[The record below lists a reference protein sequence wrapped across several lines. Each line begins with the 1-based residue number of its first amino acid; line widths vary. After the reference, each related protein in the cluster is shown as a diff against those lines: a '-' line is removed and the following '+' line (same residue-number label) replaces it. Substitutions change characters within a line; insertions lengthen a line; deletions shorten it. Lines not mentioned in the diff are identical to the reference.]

1 MTAGT
6 TLDVIFEDST
16 SVRLVSTSR
25 RLPDAYAK
33 LDSKWNCSAD
43 AEPAGPTQGALNV
56 NRVYHAMLETYRS
69 PVARKRAEPTE
80 VAVKWVRGL
89 LGVDKL
95 RYEASLY
102 KNELKHLQGDV
113 IPRFYGLYTGEVYGE
128 LVGCL
133 VLEWCNQSY
142 SLKREELK

>member
-1 MTAGT
+1 
-6 TLDVIFEDST
+6 
-16 SVRLVSTSR
+16 
-25 RLPDAYAK
+25 
-33 LDSKWNCSAD
+33 
-43 AEPAGPTQGALNV
+43 
-56 NRVYHAMLETYRS
+56 
-69 PVARKRAEPTE
+69 
-80 VAVKWVRGL
+80 VRGL

-142 SLKREELK
+142 SLKREELNRRRMGAIYCLHAAGVLHGQLRDAGHFLYSEDGRVRIVGFSLAQLHHC

>member
-6 TLDVIFEDST
+6 TLDVIFDDST
-16 SVRLVSTSR
+16 AVRLFSASKKA
-25 RLPDAYAK
+25 PDAYVK
-33 LDSKWNCSAD
+33 LNSKWNFCAD

-56 NRVYHAMLETYRS
+56 NRVYHATLETYQS
-69 PVARKRAEPTE
+69 PVARSRADPTE
-80 VAVKWVRGL
+80 VAVKWVRGM

-102 KNELKHLQGDV
+102 KGELKHLQGEV
-113 IPRFYGLYTGEVYGE
+113 VPRFYGLYTGEIHGE
-128 LVGCL
+128 VVGCL
-133 VLEWCNQSY
+133 VLEWCNNSY